1 MPTLQERLAAV
12 ETEMRQLHE
21 SAGDEPLTEESQT
34 RWDDLVTE
42 RSTLQAA
49 IQRDDARRET
59 VRSLAARTAS
69 TESGDGAAARSTGP
83 EVIVRRDPFAVLED
97 RNLHGASLRRA
108 LMDANLS

>member
-1 MPTLQERLAAV
+1 MDPRERLAAI
-12 ETEMRQLHE
+12 EAELRSIHE
-21 SAGDEPLTEESQT
+21 AAGDNPLTDEAQA
-34 RWDDLVTE
+34 RWDELTAQRAE
-42 RSTLQAA
+42 AQEA
-49 IQRDDARRET
+49 IRRDDERRET
-59 VRSLAARTAS
+59 VRSLAARPVS